1 MHVYTWVVFVFHTAT
16 NAQVESTESEKNIA
30 VRSQWRQSALRGKP
44 CGNVDS
50 KKRFKSKRTCWHV
63 VHMRMCARIWFIQ
76 CVVALLRSG
85 HSMQD
90 IRITLVNLWECM
102 LLYFRDAYVVVV
114 VILASTFATYRHQSI
129 FIPHFDER
137 DNGKMPLDKWMIATC
152 VTSKHG
158 IATRRWL
165 PSSQRCNINIFCVQ
179 QISCFFFSILPF
191 AQRALS
197 VLMKTIYICGWHC
210 VCVQHRENII
220 NVSNFLARNIHS
232 IRWR

>member
-137 DNGKMPLDKWMIATC
+137 DNAKMPLDKWMIATC
-152 VTSKHG
+152 VTSKRG

-165 PSSQRCNINIFCVQ
+165 PSSLRCNINIFCVQ
-179 QISCFFFSILPF
+179 QISCFFFYFALCSTGAISSNENHLHMWLALCVCA
-191 AQRALS
+191 AQR
-197 VLMKTIYICGWHC
+197 KYHKCK
-210 VCVQHRENII
+210 
-220 NVSNFLARNIHS
+220 
-232 IRWR
+232 